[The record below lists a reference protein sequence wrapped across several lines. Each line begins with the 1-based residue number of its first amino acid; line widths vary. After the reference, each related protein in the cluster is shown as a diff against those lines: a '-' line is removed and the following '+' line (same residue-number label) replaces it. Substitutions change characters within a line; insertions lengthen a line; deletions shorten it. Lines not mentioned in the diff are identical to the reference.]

1 MNRVP
6 LKDSLFM
13 GFCAVFLLVTKGAMR
28 WHLGISGHAMF
39 LTVFFLM
46 LARGCVA
53 SRLAATVT
61 GLLAGAGAVA
71 LGMGHGG
78 PVLLLNFLLP
88 GATID
93 AGARIAPGL
102 FTSYARC
109 ALVGATAGA
118 TKFAASAAMDL
129 MVGMDRAIIV
139 QHALLESVAALLF
152 GIAGG
157 LCVPPV
163 LRRLEAHGVIQARA
177 GGA

>member
-1 MNRVP
+1 MNRLP
-6 LKDSLFM
+6 LKDALFM

-46 LARGCVA
+46 LARGCVT
-53 SRLAATVT
+53 SRLAATFT
-61 GLLAGAGAVA
+61 GLLAGVGAVA

-109 ALVGATAGA
+109 ALVGAIAGA
-118 TKFAASAAMDL
+118 TKFAGRAAMDL
-129 MVGMDRAIIV
+129 MVGMDHAIIV
-139 QHALLESVAALLF
+139 QHALLESLAALLF

-157 LCVPPV
+157 LCIPAVV
-163 LRRLEAHGVIQARA
+163 RRLQAHGVIEPGT

>member
-1 MNRVP
+1 MNRMP
-6 LKDSLFM
+6 LRESLFM
-13 GFCAVFLLVTKGAMR
+13 GFCAVLLLVAKGATR

-39 LTVFFLM
+39 ITVFFLM

-53 SRLAATVT
+53 YRLAATFT

-88 GATID
+88 GAVID
-93 AGARIAPGL
+93 ASVRIAPGL

-109 ALVGATAGA
+109 ALVGAIAGA

-129 MVGMDRAIIV
+129 MVGMDHAILV
-139 QHALLESVAALLF
+139 QHALLESAAALAF
-152 GIAGG
+152 GIAGA
-157 LCVPPV
+157 LCIPPV
-163 LRRLEAHGVIQARA
+163 LRRLEAHGVIEPGA